1 MANASMRALV
11 YDRSLGTWEGTRGL
25 TMVDVPAAALDE
37 RADYQDRSRVL
48 IKPRFVGFCGSD
60 RGIWF
65 RRAFKD
71 MIYGSLDKEAARLC
85 TPRDQ
90 RIIGHELFGEVVA
103 VGSDAKR
110 TFGLEVGDLVAAE
123 SHIYCGACYQ
133 CRVGDAHVCADDLII
148 GISYDGAFAELVKLP
163 AKVIWRTNVDRIR
176 PEVAAVQEPFGNAVH
191 ACTKVNLR
199 GKRVAIVGC
208 GTIGLFAVAIARA
221 LGATYVI
228 GIEPMENHAAMA
240 RKLGADVVLSPAP
253 RGPDDYAHDPDLA
266 AEVRKLTDGV
276 GVDVVLE
283 MSGQNT
289 SVNNAIHCVRRGGD
303 IILFGLKSG
312 DAIIESFDRVIVD
325 GIALHSVIG
334 RRVWETWHITRHL
347 LESRDPSIH
356 DLIWDVILN
365 RGDGPIVKFDAYSPQ
380 SFEERIKT
388 FPKVV
393 FEF

>member
-1 MANASMRALV
+1 MPESTMRALV
-11 YDRSLGTWEGTRGL
+11 YDRARDPWEESKGL
-25 TMVDVPAAALDE
+25 RMEEVPAARLDE
-37 RADYQDRSRVL
+37 RADYHDRSRVL

-71 MIYGSLDKEAARLC
+71 MILGSLDKEAKQMREER
-85 TPRDQ
+85 PR
-90 RIIGHELFGEVVA
+90 RIIGHELFGEIVA

-110 TFGLEVGDLVAAE
+110 SFGLEVGDLVAAE

-148 GISYDGAFAELVKLP
+148 GISYDGAFGDYVKLP
-163 AKVIWRTNVDRIR
+163 AKVIWRTNINKIR

-221 LGATYVI
+221 LGASYIV
-228 GIEPMENHAAMA
+228 GIEPVQSHAAMA
-240 RKLGADVVLSPAP
+240 RKLGADVVLEPAMKSA
-253 RGPDDYAHDPDLA
+253 DDYEHDPDLA
-266 AEVRKLTDGV
+266 SDVRKLTDGV

-283 MSGQNT
+283 MSGLNS
-289 SVNNAIHCVRRGGD
+289 SVNNAIHIVRRGGD
-303 IILFGLKSG
+303 VILFGLKSG

-325 GIALHSVIG
+325 GIAMHSVIG

-347 LESRDPSIH
+347 LESRDPNIH
-356 DLIWDVILN
+356 DLIWEVMLN
-365 RGDGPIVKFDAYSPQ
+365 RGDGPIVDFDSYKPD
-380 SFEERIKT
+380 SFEERIQT

-393 FEF
+393 FKF